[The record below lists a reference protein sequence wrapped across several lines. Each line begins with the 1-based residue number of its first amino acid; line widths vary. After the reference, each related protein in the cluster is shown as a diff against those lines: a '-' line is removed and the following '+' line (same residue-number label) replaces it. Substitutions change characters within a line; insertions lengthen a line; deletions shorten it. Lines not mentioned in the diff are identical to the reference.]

1 MAGPLRIAVI
11 STPRAGNTWVRHL
24 LGTAYGVPHLARH
37 AMGDEEWAGLPPE
50 VVLQVHWR
58 RGPVFEGKLAEYGF
72 RVVTV
77 ARHPLDVLVSI
88 LHFCIYESESEHWL
102 GGAGGSEADIFA
114 AMPRSR
120 PFVEYATGPRAAEL
134 LAVTPD
140 WWGRPGVVGV
150 RYEDCVRDAEAEL
163 ARLESAFGP
172 VRCSSR
178 AAVEACS
185 LARLRRAATNSHFW
199 QGQPGLWRH
208 LLPAAEAGEIAVR
221 VAPVVTALGYACDPD
236 PALDPR
242 TADGNWVRLVGEEV
256 KQALRRST
264 EGHRA
269 ELKAKQDRIDEVERH
284 CGELEAR
291 LRQSVTLSGPV
302 ARAVKRLWN
311 RHPRA
316 AGLARRFLGRGQE
329 RRDTRPDA
337 RE

>member
-1 MAGPLRIAVI
+1 MADPLRIAVV

-24 LGTAYGVPHLARH
+24 LGTAYQVPHFARH
-37 AMGDEEWAGLPPE
+37 ALVDTDWAGLPAE

-58 RGPVFEGKLAEYGF
+58 RDPAFEARLAEHGF

-77 ARHPLDVLVSI
+77 ARHPLDILVSI

-102 GGAGGSEADIFA
+102 LGAGGSEAEIYA

-120 PFVEYATGPRAAEL
+120 AFVEYATGRRAAEL

-140 WWGRPGVVGV
+140 WWGRPGVLGV
-150 RYEDCVRDAEAEL
+150 RYEDCVRDAQAEL
-163 ARLESAFGP
+163 ERLASALGP
-172 VRCSSR
+172 VRCASLA

-185 LARLRRAATNSHFW
+185 LARLRRAATNNHFW

-208 LLPAAEAGEIAVR
+208 LLPAAEALEIAAAL
-221 VAPVVTALGYACDPD
+221 APVLRAIGYECDPD
-236 PALDPR
+236 PGLNAR
-242 TADGNWVRLVGEEV
+242 TADRNWVRLVGDEIKET
-256 KQALRRST
+256 LRRNT

-269 ELKAKQDRIDEVERH
+269 ELKAKQDRIDEVEQH

-291 LRQSVTLSGPV
+291 LRQSVTLSGPL

-311 RHPRA
+311 RAPW
-316 AGLARRFLGRGQE
+316 LRRLLGRQE
-329 RRDTRPDA
+329 SG
-337 RE
+337 

>member
-1 MAGPLRIAVI
+1 MADPLRIAVV

-24 LGTAYGVPHLARH
+24 LGTAYQVPHFARH
-37 AMGDEEWAGLPPE
+37 ALSDEDWAGLPPE
-50 VVLQVHWR
+50 VVLQIHWR
-58 RGPVFEGKLAEYGF
+58 REPAFEAKLAGHGF

-102 GGAGGSEADIFA
+102 LGAGGSEAEIFA

-120 PFVEYATGPRAAEL
+120 AFVEYAAGPRAAEL

-150 RYEDCVRDAEAEL
+150 RYEDCVRDAAAEL
-163 ARLESAFGP
+163 GRLEAAFGP
-172 VRCSSR
+172 LRSGSR
-178 AAVEACS
+178 AAAVEACS
-185 LARLRRAATNSHFW
+185 LKRLRRAATNNHFW

-208 LLPAAEAGEIAVR
+208 LLPAAEANEIAAAI
-221 VAPVVTALGYACDPD
+221 APVLRALDYRCDPD
-236 PALDPR
+236 AGLDAR
-242 TADGNWVRLVGEEV
+242 TADGNWVRLVGDEI

-269 ELKAKQDRIDEVERH
+269 ELSARQDRIDEVERH

-291 LRQSVTLSGPV
+291 LRQSVTLSGPL

-311 RHPRA
+311 RAPW
-316 AGLARRFLGRGQE
+316 LRRLLGRKESGVRSQKGLL
-329 RRDTRPDA
+329 TPGS
-337 RE
+337 